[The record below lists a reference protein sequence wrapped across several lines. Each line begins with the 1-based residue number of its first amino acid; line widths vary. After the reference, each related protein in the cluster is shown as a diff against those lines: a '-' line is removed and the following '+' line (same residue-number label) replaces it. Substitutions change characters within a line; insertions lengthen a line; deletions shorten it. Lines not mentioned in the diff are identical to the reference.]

1 MLASQ
6 GTLASEGYT
15 MSNILIK
22 DGHLSWE
29 KYREVSTSGLAVNP
43 SVKHAVKSLPLSPL
57 AQSLPHHLP
66 PLSRCTCGSPHTY
79 IIARRC

>member
-1 MLASQ
+1 MHVLASQ

-29 KYREVSTSGLAVNP
+29 KYREVSTSKKKNDNF
-43 SVKHAVKSLPLSPL
+43 
-57 AQSLPHHLP
+57 
-66 PLSRCTCGSPHTY
+66 T
-79 IIARRC
+79 

>member
-1 MLASQ
+1 MHVLASQ

-29 KYREVSTSGLAVNP
+29 KYREVSTSGLQSQVRFRAVFD
-43 SVKHAVKSLPLSPL
+43 
-57 AQSLPHHLP
+57 
-66 PLSRCTCGSPHTY
+66 
-79 IIARRC
+79 

>member
-1 MLASQ
+1 MHVLASQ

-29 KYREVSTSGLAVNP
+29 KYREVSTSGREP
-43 SVKHAVKSLPLSPL
+43 QCETCCEIPTCTP
-57 AQSLPHHLP
+57 LP
-66 PLSRCTCGSPHTY
+66 PSSVSPPPSPPSLSLHMW
-79 IIARRC
+79 